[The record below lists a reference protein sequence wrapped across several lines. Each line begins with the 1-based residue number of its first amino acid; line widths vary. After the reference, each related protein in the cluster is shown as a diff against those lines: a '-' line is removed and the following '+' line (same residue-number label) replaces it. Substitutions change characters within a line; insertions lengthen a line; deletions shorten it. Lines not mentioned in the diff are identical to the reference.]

1 MALAAVK
8 KDIKA
13 KPAPKVKV
21 DKQYTF
27 SWEGADKK
35 GGKQK
40 GELQG
45 ANAAVVKAQL
55 RKQGITPLKI
65 NKKVSSLLGKRKK
78 PIKPADIAVMTR
90 QLATMMGAGV
100 PLVQSFEIIGRGHDN
115 PSMQE
120 LILSIKADVESGNAL
135 GDSLS
140 RHPRYFD
147 DLFCDLVAAGEQSG
161 ALEQM
166 LDRIALYKEKT
177 ESLKGKVKKALFYPT
192 AVIVV
197 AFIVTAI
204 LLIFVVPMFQEMFKG
219 FGADLPAFTLFV
231 IGISEFMQS
240 YWWIVLLAVAGGVV
254 GFKEAHFRSEAFRNF
269 LDRAMLKLPIIGL
282 ILNKSAVARYART
295 LSTTFAAGVPLVEA
309 LESAAGA
316 SGNSVYKNAI
326 LRIRD
331 DVSTGMQMNMAMQ
344 STGVFP
350 NMVNQMVAIGE
361 ESGALD
367 SMLSKVASIYEEEVD
382 NLVDSLSSLL
392 EPLIMAVLGVLVG
405 GLIVA
410 MYLPIFQLGQVV

>member
-8 KDIKA
+8 KDIK
-13 KPAPKVKV
+13 KRPTKVKI
-21 DKQYTF
+21 DKTYTF
-27 SWEGADKK
+27 TWEGSDKK
-35 GGKQK
+35 GGRLK

-45 ANAAVVKAQL
+45 ENAAVIKAQL
-55 RKQGITPLKI
+55 RKQGITPLKV
-65 NKKVSSLLGKRKK
+65 NKKVASMFGKRKK
-78 PIKPADIAVMTR
+78 SIKPADIAVMTR
-90 QLATMMGAGV
+90 QLATMMAAGV
-100 PLVQSFEIIGRGHDN
+100 PLVQSFEIIGKGHEN

-120 LILSIKADVESGNAL
+120 LILTIKADIEAGNAM
-135 GDSLS
+135 GESL
-140 RHPRYFD
+140 RKHPRFFD

-166 LDRIALYKEKT
+166 LDRIATYKEKT
-177 ESLKGKVKKALFYPT
+177 ESMKAKVKKALFYPA
-192 AVIVV
+192 AVVVV

-204 LLIFVVPMFQEMFKG
+204 LLIFVVPMFQDMFRG

-231 IGISEFMQS
+231 IGISEFMQA
-240 YWWIVLLAVAGGVV
+240 YWWIVLLAVIGAVV

-269 LDRAMLKLPIIGL
+269 LDKAMLKLPIIGL

-309 LESAAGA
+309 LDSAAGA
-316 SGNSVYKNAI
+316 SGNAVYRRAI
-326 LRIRD
+326 LKIKD
-331 DVSTGMQMNMAMQ
+331 DVATGMQMNLAMA
-344 STGVFP
+344 STGMFP

-361 ESGALD
+361 EAGALD

-410 MYLPIFQLGQVV
+410 MYLPIFQLGQVI